1 MAAEVTIYN
10 PKGLGPPLG
19 MYSHVA
25 RAKGVSE
32 TIYIAG
38 MLSVDESGRVVGEG
52 DFEAQ
57 ARQVYANVA
66 AALKAEG
73 LGWPSVTLFTTYLVH
88 SSLIPRFMAFR
99 ERWFP
104 EFFPTAAYPP
114 NTLLMVDRLVREAFL
129 IEVQTIAVR

>member
-1 MAAEVTIYN
+1 MAAEVIIYN
-10 PKGLGPPLG
+10 PPTLGAPLG

-25 RAKGVSE
+25 RARGVSE

-38 MLSVDESGRVVGEG
+38 MLSVDEGGRVVGDA

-57 ARQVYANVA
+57 ARQVYRNVE

-88 SSLIPRFMAFR
+88 ASLIPRFMAFR

-104 EFFPTAAYPP
+104 EFFPGGAYPP
-114 NTLLMVDRLVREAFL
+114 NTLLMIDRLVREAFL